1 MSQHMSVEKVAAG
14 CVVAAAA
21 MCLAYLLLHTLLVP
35 VLLPC
40 GIAYAAAA
48 WVRRVVAHT
57 GVGRLGR
64 AGEKWGGMVLAGIL
78 CVAVLWCGVGLV
90 SALAGQAH
98 TLMEAAT
105 ALWDWTALPAWLT
118 DRVPTQ
124 WQTRIDAGITALVE
138 KGAGWLAGAAGAVLT
153 ALPGAALAVFFT
165 IASLF
170 YWLADRDGILQALKD
185 MAKTILPT
193 DTSAQP
199 PHSPS
204 PEAAHT
210 PYAKAATEGSPHSA
224 APQQQHRAE
233 DSPPRT
239 HAHGWTYCRKLWHT
253 AGASAVAYLRAQLSL
268 SAVVFLVL
276 SVGLG
281 LLDTA
286 GYMAWAAFV
295 TIADLL
301 PLLGAG
307 VILLPW
313 AGFVLLAGQTGRGI
327 GLVALWALVWLLRQ
341 LLEPRLTGHALGIH
355 PYGMLVLLYTGYQ
368 LAGVGGMLC
377 AAVTASLWGSRK

>member
-1 MSQHMSVEKVAAG
+1 MSVEKVAAG
-14 CVVAAAA
+14 CIVAAAA
-21 MCLAYLLLHTLLVP
+21 TCLVYLLLHTLLVP

-57 GVGRLGR
+57 GIGRLGR

-118 DRVPTQ
+118 ARVPTQ

-138 KGAGWLAGAAGAVLT
+138 KGAGWLAGAAGEVLT

-185 MAKTILPT
+185 VAKAILPMG
-193 DTSAQP
+193 SAQP
-199 PHSPS
+199 PHSQ
-204 PEAAHT
+204 T
-210 PYAKAATEGSPHSA
+210 
-224 APQQQHRAE
+224 QE
-233 DSPPRT
+233 DPPCPRP
-239 HAHGWTYCRKLWHT
+239 HGWTYCQKLWHT
-253 AGASAVAYLRAQLSL
+253 AGESAVAYLRAQLSL

-286 GYMAWAAFV
+286 GYMAWAAFI

-313 AGFVLLAGQTGRGI
+313 AGFVLLTGQTGRGI
-327 GLVALWALVWLLRQ
+327 GLVLLWVLVWLLRQ
-341 LLEPRLTGHALGIH
+341 FLEPRLTGHALGVH
-355 PYGMLVLLYTGYQ
+355 PYGMLVLLYAGYQ
-368 LAGVGGMLC
+368 LAGIGGMLC
-377 AAVTASLWGSRK
+377 AAVAASLWGSRK

>member
-64 AGEKWGGMVLAGIL
+64 VGEKWGGMVLAGIL

-118 DRVPTQ
+118 DRVPAQ

-193 DTSAQP
+193 DTPPCAEEATPAPNDTPHVP
-199 PHSPS
+199 PHSQ
-204 PEAAHT
+204 T
-210 PYAKAATEGSPHSA
+210 TEVPPCPHW
-224 APQQQHRAE
+224 
-233 DSPPRT
+233 
-239 HAHGWTYCRKLWHT
+239 WTYCRKLWHT

-327 GLVALWALVWLLRQ
+327 GLVLLWALVWLLRQ

-377 AAVTASLWGSRK
+377 AAVAASLWGSRK